1 MIKYIKSLI
10 RSRAPKQERLNGKF
24 EVVSTKP
31 YVTIKMSRDF
41 FLLVARCIVVGQS
54 AIRKSKD
61 SKMKINQRNVDNLW
75 ALHYESVKMREKQIA
90 NDK

>member
-10 RSRAPKQERLNGKF
+10 RSRAPKQEKINGKF
-24 EVVSTKP
+24 EIVSSKP
-31 YVTIKMSRDF
+31 YVTIKMNREF

-61 SKMKINQRNVDNLW
+61 SKMKISQRNVDNLW
-75 ALHYESVKMREKQIA
+75 ALHYEAVKMREKQIA
-90 NDK
+90 NGK